1 LTPTR
6 AATVS
11 AAVVVSLLAAA
22 MVLIGECRSSRAP
35 EEALRAP
42 AATAPPVDPSA
53 QAVVSVPSPPQAA
66 PGAPPAVS
74 AGAIAPLADA
84 SIDEASLMA
93 QLRSLVDV
101 DPARAY
107 DLAKQGAR
115 LFPNSADAP
124 EMAALAVKSLARQ
137 GKRSEARGE
146 AERMVNQFPDS
157 PWAREVEQHTG
168 AHPHRDQTAP

>member
-11 AAVVVSLLAAA
+11 GAIVVSLLVGAT
-22 MVLIGECRSSRAP
+22 VVIGECRSSRIHEDASG
-35 EEALRAP
+35 EP
-42 AATAPPVDPSA
+42 AETASPVRPSVLPVA
-53 QAVVSVPSPPQAA
+53 SVLSSPPST
-66 PGAPPAVS
+66 PGASPAV
-74 AGAIAPLADA
+74 ATGPIAAIADA
-84 SIDEASLMA
+84 SFDEDSLMA
-93 QLRSLVDV
+93 QLRALVDV

-146 AERMVNQFPDS
+146 AETMVNRYPDS